1 MLYNLNDQRRDC
13 LERAAECAE
22 RANDRKRIP
31 HERDEWLSLHCRYL
45 ALADGI
51 ARGHRDQRRIR
62 GAMAMRRA

>member
-1 MLYNLNDQRRDC
+1 MLHNLNDQVRDC

-22 RANDRKRIP
+22 LANDRTRIP
-31 HERDEWLSLHCRYL
+31 YEREEWLSLHCRYL

-51 ARGHRDQRRIR
+51 ERGHRGQTRIR